1 MIYDVIFSELLFS
14 IKLGFFSDHI
24 VYYKTNYTSI
34 SWVIDHVYKFGEKV
48 IQGSNPPLPAHLFP
62 FMNKKNNTNYY
73 ELLVV
78 YGVRSESFT

>member
-34 SWVIDHVYKFGEKV
+34 SWVIDHVYKFGESYPRL
-48 IQGSNPPLPAHLFP
+48 QSPLPAHLFP
-62 FMNKKNNTNYY
+62 FMNKKNNTNYC

>member
-48 IQGSNPPLPAHLFP
+48 IQGSNPPFP
-62 FMNKKNNTNYY
+62 HTFSLLWTKKTTPTIVNF
-73 ELLVV
+73 L
-78 YGVRSESFT
+78 